1 MIVEGAIFALMGLVI
16 GTIGTILFFRMDKG
30 WKQILTCAG
39 SALSAGGTGRIF
51 IDYLGVSSEK
61 KSAMILILVV
71 GTIICSLISFLLL
84 TKLLKGQTGNNVIR
98 VLDIILAYDGFL
110 KDYYEGRKKEVDQLV
125 NSAEI
130 KKREE
135 KLKCREEDLNDKE
148 KRLIEKEKNI
158 LELKSKIQECK
169 EKAITVRLPEDCE
182 IVLTESFIN
191 KIPLFVD
198 NICKF
203 SSDVENL
210 TNDFYEKFKS
220 QIGNIDK
227 EAAQKLL
234 KGYFVGI
241 GLYIAN
247 DLFGVSNNN
256 VRTHFRVLKDNT
268 YIQCVVILGS
278 EISKDQISN
287 IPKGNSMIDKS
298 FELKRSLVASLNPES
313 KYDTNTVWEDF
324 ITIAEYNIVKDGAA
338 FLSMGISIKYA
349 EQFKEMLYFLNY
361 YKIERC
367 LVSYIDKINKVC
379 DIIKT
384 LE

>member
-1 MIVEGAIFALMGLVI
+1 
-16 GTIGTILFFRMDKG
+16 
-30 WKQILTCAG
+30 
-39 SALSAGGTGRIF
+39 
-51 IDYLGVSSEK
+51 
-61 KSAMILILVV
+61 MILILVV

-210 TNDFYEKFKS
+210 TDDFYEKFKS